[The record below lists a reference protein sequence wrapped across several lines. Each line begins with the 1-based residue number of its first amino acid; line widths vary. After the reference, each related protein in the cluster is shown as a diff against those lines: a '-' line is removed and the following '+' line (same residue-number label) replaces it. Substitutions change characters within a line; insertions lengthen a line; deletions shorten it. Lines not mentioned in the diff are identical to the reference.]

1 MSIDSL
7 NLQALLSGVIPYSS
21 VLSSISA
28 NFQKTD
34 LPFLL
39 NDVLTVPE
47 GATVLMVKLTG
58 KISATAAVRETI
70 NLNDGMKFS
79 VDLNFTGGIDTI
91 VILGNEELFKTLIFD
106 QTAFDGNLFTLN
118 VLYF

>member
-7 NLQALLSGVIPYSS
+7 SLQALLNAQIPSNSVIISRS
-21 VLSSISA
+21 V

-39 NDVLTVPE
+39 NDVLFVPDE
-47 GATVLMVKLTG
+47 ATVLMVKLTG
-58 KISATAAVRETI
+58 KIGNGGVRETI
-70 NLNDGMKFS
+70 NLNNGDLFS
-79 VDLNFTGGIDTI
+79 VDLNFTGGTDTI
-91 VILGNEELFKTLIFD
+91 VIFGTAEFFKTLIFED
-106 QTAFDGNLFTLN
+106 IVFDGNLFTLN